1 MLAWNNVAVE
11 LVVRLHARNPPN
23 IFISYDQ
30 VGKVFGTIGSSFR
43 LWCRKHEIHAE
54 ETETGYNLEHRP
66 YVHTTQPALPEQ
78 EHAITTL
85 PERQGSD
92 HEGPIPSGPE
102 PDVADHHGLDR
113 ADAPTN

>member
-11 LVVRLHARNPPN
+11 LVARLHARNPPN

-43 LWCRKHEIHAE
+43 LWCLKHEIHAE

-66 YVHTTQPALPEQ
+66 KQ
-78 EHAITTL
+78 
-85 PERQGSD
+85 
-92 HEGPIPSGPE
+92 
-102 PDVADHHGLDR
+102 
-113 ADAPTN
+113 